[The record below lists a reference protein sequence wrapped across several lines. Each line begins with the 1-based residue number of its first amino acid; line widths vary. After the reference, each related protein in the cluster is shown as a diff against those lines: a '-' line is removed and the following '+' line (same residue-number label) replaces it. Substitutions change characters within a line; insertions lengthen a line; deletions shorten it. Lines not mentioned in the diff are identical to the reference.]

1 MNFLILS
8 ITDAQ
13 LRNALAQ
20 VVGEDFSL
28 SIARAKLLVDQ
39 KVMHHLERF
48 CPDTKIVIER
58 NYVDKV
64 YRDSY
69 YAYYASKR
77 THYGKDAI
85 KLSFFSDPEGRIT
98 NGSFSQKE
106 LVYFLEQS

>member
-39 KVMHHLERF
+39 KVMH
-48 CPDTKIVIER
+48 
-58 NYVDKV
+58 
-64 YRDSY
+64 
-69 YAYYASKR
+69 
-77 THYGKDAI
+77 
-85 KLSFFSDPEGRIT
+85 
-98 NGSFSQKE
+98 GSAEISGC
-106 LVYFLEQS
+106 

>member
-39 KVMHHLERF
+39 KVNASLGTILSH
-48 CPDTKIVIER
+48 DTKIVIER
-58 NYVDKV
+58 
-64 YRDSY
+64 
-69 YAYYASKR
+69 
-77 THYGKDAI
+77 I
-85 KLSFFSDPEGRIT
+85 M
-98 NGSFSQKE
+98 
-106 LVYFLEQS
+106 

>member
-39 KVMHHLERF
+39 KG
-48 CPDTKIVIER
+48 
-58 NYVDKV
+58 
-64 YRDSY
+64 
-69 YAYYASKR
+69 YASLGTILPR
-77 THYGKDAI
+77 Y
-85 KLSFFSDPEGRIT
+85 
-98 NGSFSQKE
+98 
-106 LVYFLEQS
+106 